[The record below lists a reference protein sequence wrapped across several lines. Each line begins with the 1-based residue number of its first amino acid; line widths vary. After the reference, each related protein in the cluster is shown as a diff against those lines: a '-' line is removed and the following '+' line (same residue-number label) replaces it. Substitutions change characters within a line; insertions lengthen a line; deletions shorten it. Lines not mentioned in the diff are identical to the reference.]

1 MTQLT
6 ANDIK
11 VKGVSA
17 IEAALQGHAEATIT
31 VRGKDKYV
39 VMDVA
44 QYNYLRECEIEAAL
58 AQTQADYSSG
68 RFVKQSADEHIAKLD
83 ALLAKTQTKQ

>member
-1 MTQLT
+1 MTQLS

-17 IEAALQGHAEATIT
+17 IEAALQNQAEATIT

-39 VMDVA
+39 VMEVA

-58 AQTQADYSSG
+58 AQTQADMSAG
-68 RFVKQSADEHIAKLD
+68 RKVKESAEAHLAKLD
-83 ALLAKTQTKQ
+83 AQLNATPHQH

>member
-1 MTQLT
+1 MKQLT

-58 AQTQADYSSG
+58 AQTQADYASG
-68 RFVKQSADEHIAKLD
+68 RFVKESADEHIAKLD
-83 ALLAKTQTKQ
+83 ALLAHTQAKQ

>member
-1 MTQLT
+1 MTQLS

-17 IEAALQGHAEATIT
+17 IEAALQNQAEATIT

-39 VMDVA
+39 VMEVA

-58 AQTQADYSSG
+58 AQTQADMSAG
-68 RFVKQSADEHIAKLD
+68 RMVKESAQAHLAKLD
-83 ALLAKTQTKQ
+83 AQLNATPHQN